1 MRWRT
6 AAELPPAGQRHD
18 SPYDVEARY
27 SNKRSVTWVGYKVH
41 LTETC
46 DAEAP
51 HLITHVETTP
61 APVSDIDRTAPIH
74 EALAARG
81 GGMAAQSQGNP
92 WYIAGFVLVVFLLS
106 WHFFT
111 LRSTFDAGQ

>member
-1 MRWRT
+1 
-6 AAELPPAGQRHD
+6 
-18 SPYDVEARY
+18 VEARY

-81 GGMAAQSQGNP
+81 LAPISHFLDAGYVDAPLLQGNRVKQCVTR
-92 WYIAGFVLVVFLLS
+92 G
-106 WHFFT
+106 
-111 LRSTFDAGQ
+111 